1 MTQLLEKDEETLL
14 SQENLDNLNKILEY
28 AKINSIKNLTKENLE
43 EQIFQR
49 WPVAVIFGWQLWDE
63 WKWNVTSQFK
73 NADYVAVWPW
83 GANAWHTVVLKN
95 WKSLALHELPW
106 WAIIEKAKVYL
117 WQDRSIN
124 ISGLYTE
131 IKQLEENWYD
141 MKNKVIIAWN
151 AQIIFDNLQKKLD
164 RIIEWLKSK
173 KVWTTA
179 KWIWPTAA
187 LKALRTGPNFNILL
201 NDDQDQLNE
210 FMKVNTK
217 LFRWL
222 WKYPELITTILKEV
236 FAYKTKLE
244 KEIQSEKELLNKM
257 IAEWYI
263 SIDTNNM
270 LLNDAA
276 HQWKKILVEASQSA
290 MLAADGGMYPYNT
303 SNDTWLNWIMSA
315 LNLPEINTSIAVFK
329 SIKSKVW
336 WWFFPIKFED
346 TEFAQKYRD
355 KSWEYWATTWR
366 PRDVWYLDAVEA
378 RKVLR
383 TNKTDIIIFTKT
395 DLLYLLWEIA
405 KIWEE
410 YTNTQNWKNYRHEI
424 PTTKEEYENIQVK
437 YWPQFDLNEIITWL
451 KSAEDLPEEYR
462 KYIDYMLVQLEFKWN
477 VLLGTWPCP
486 EDFVVYK

>member
-1 MTQLLEKDEETLL
+1 ML
-14 SQENLDNLNKILEY
+14 KIPEQRKVFEY
-28 AKINSIKNLTKENLE
+28 AKINPIENLTKENLE
-43 EQIFQR
+43 EEIFKK
-49 WPVAVIFGWQLWDE
+49 WPVTVIFGWQLWDE
-63 WKWNVTSQFK
+63 WKWKVTSQFK

-83 GANAWHTVVLKN
+83 WANAWHTVVLKN

-117 WQDRSIN
+117 WQWRSVN

-141 MKNKVIIAWN
+141 MKWKVIVAWN

-187 LKALRTGPNFNILL
+187 LKALRTGPNFNILT
-201 NDDQDQLNE
+201 NENSTQLKE
-210 FMKVNTK
+210 FMEVNCN
-217 LFRWL
+217 LFKWL
-222 WKYPELITTILKEV
+222 DLDDIWN
-236 FAYKTKLE
+236 
-244 KEIQSEKELLNKM
+244 EIESEKTLLKQM
-257 IAEWYI
+257 IDEWYV

-270 LLNDAA
+270 LLNQAA
-276 HQWKKILVEASQSA
+276 HEWKKILVEASQSA
-290 MLAADGGMYPYNT
+290 MLATDGWMYPYNT
-303 SNDTWLNWIMSA
+303 SNDTSLNWIMSA

-329 SIKSKVW
+329 AIKSKVW
-336 WWFFPIKFED
+336 WWFFPTKFED
-346 TEFAQKYRD
+346 TEFAENYRK
-355 KSWEYWATTWR
+355 KSGEYGATTWR

-383 TNKTDIIIFTKT
+383 TNKTDIIIFTKA
-395 DLLYLLWEIA
+395 DMLSSLWDTA

-410 YTNTQNWKNYRHEI
+410 YINTKDRKNYRHEV
-424 PTTKEEYENIQVK
+424 PSTKEEYEQIQVQ
-437 YWPQFDLNEIITWL
+437 YWPTFDLSQNIKWL
-451 KSAEDLPEEYR
+451 KNAEDLPEEYK
-462 KYIDYMLVQLEFKWN
+462 KYIDYMLDQLEFKWN

-486 EDFVVYK
+486 EDFIVYK